1 MPVNPNDFKVLIVAT
16 HGYERSE
23 LRVPFEELKKF
34 GADVK
39 IASLSSDPIK
49 SWDNG
54 DWGDQITVDYL
65 IKEINVQDFDCL
77 ILPGGQIN
85 PDLLRT
91 EKTVITLIQEFHKQ
105 GKIIAAICHA
115 PWLLVEAQIINSLC
129 VTSYKSIKTDIKN
142 AGGIWVDDSVVCDTA
157 IITSRNPDDLPSFVS
172 KIIEELKQ
180 STSK

>member
-1 MPVNPNDFKVLIVAT
+1 M
-16 HGYERSE
+16 
-23 LRVPFEELKKF
+23 
-34 GADVK
+34 
-39 IASLSSDPIK
+39 
-49 SWDNG
+49 
-54 DWGDQITVDYL
+54 
-65 IKEINVQDFDCL
+65 QDFDCL

-85 PDLLRT
+85 PDLLRK

-115 PWLLVEAQIINSLC
+115 PWLLVEAQIINGLC

-172 KIIEELKQ
+172 KIIEELEQ
-180 STSK
+180 STNK

>member
-1 MPVNPNDFKVLIVAT
+1 MPLNPNDYKVLIVAT

-77 ILPGGQIN
+77 ILPG
-85 PDLLRT
+85 
-91 EKTVITLIQEFHKQ
+91 
-105 GKIIAAICHA
+105 
-115 PWLLVEAQIINSLC
+115 
-129 VTSYKSIKTDIKN
+129 
-142 AGGIWVDDSVVCDTA
+142 
-157 IITSRNPDDLPSFVS
+157 
-172 KIIEELKQ
+172 
-180 STSK
+180 